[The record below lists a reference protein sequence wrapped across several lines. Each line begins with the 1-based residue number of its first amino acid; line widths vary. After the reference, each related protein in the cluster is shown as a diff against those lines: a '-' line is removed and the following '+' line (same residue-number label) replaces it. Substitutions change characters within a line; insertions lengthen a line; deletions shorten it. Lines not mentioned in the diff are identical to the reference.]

1 MNITIPEGSRG
12 DEKGEKKVIADA
24 SVLIHLSAIGRFY
37 LLRELFHGVTIPEGV
52 YTEVVIEGWGL
63 SGSLETSEAIRSG
76 FIKVN
81 QVMDEEKV
89 KETSQRYKVSIS
101 NAEVIQLAKEVNA
114 EMVLADE
121 AEVREAAEDAGFK
134 VRGCL
139 GILTVAVKSGILSS
153 QQAIRDVDN
162 LVSTGYRVSEDIIR
176 EVKEAL
182 SRRGE

>member
-1 MNITIPEGSRG
+1 MIAIPEGSRG
-12 DEKGEKKVIADA
+12 SETGEKKVIADA

-37 LLRELFHGVTIPEGV
+37 LLRELFQGVTIPEGV
-52 YTEVVIEGWGL
+52 YAEVVIEGWGL

-121 AEVREAAEDAGFK
+121 AEVREAVEDAGFK

-139 GILTVAVKSGILSS
+139 GILTVVVKSGILSS

-182 SRRGE
+182 SRREE